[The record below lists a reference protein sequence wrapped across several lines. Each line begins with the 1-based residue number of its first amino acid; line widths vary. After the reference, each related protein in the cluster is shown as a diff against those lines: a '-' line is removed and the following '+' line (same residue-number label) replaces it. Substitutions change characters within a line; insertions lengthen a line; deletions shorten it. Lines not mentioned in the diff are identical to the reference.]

1 MRSMCAVWY
10 GASIGI
16 YNWLSHG
23 QARLEPKGHQVKA
36 KTKEGPPPH
45 WGVTEAER
53 ARRHQRFNASAWASD
68 DENSRVAL
76 FTRAAL
82 VLDIWV
88 GNVQQQG
95 HGPQARCLP

>member
-36 KTKEGPPPH
+36 KTKRKAPPRT
-45 WGVTEAER
+45 GV
-53 ARRHQRFNASAWASD
+53 
-68 DENSRVAL
+68 
-76 FTRAAL
+76 
-82 VLDIWV
+82 
-88 GNVQQQG
+88 
-95 HGPQARCLP
+95 